1 MKLSHLKGVK
11 FLKKPKIQFLNKN
24 SDFVHIVDLE
34 KGLKLYNDILFGEFY
49 CLLRSKNGW
58 CIYLDC
64 IWWQAWRW
72 TLFEVCSEILVYM
85 LKHQIKWH
93 LPFTSLPMANVQE
106 SKKKCKKWINWK
118 NYSSAKASSFQ
129 IISQKMTI
137 KFNDDD
143 FLCLWN
149 FNLLKKTW
157 KDPKVNR

>member
-1 MKLSHLKGVK
+1 MNLSLLQGVK
-11 FLKKPKIQFLNKN
+11 ILKNHKIQFLNKN
-24 SDFVHIVDLE
+24 SDFVHSVDLE

-106 SKKKCKKWINWK
+106 SIERNVK
-118 NYSSAKASSFQ
+118 NGLIERTIHPLRPPLFRSSPKRWPSNSMMMIFCVFG
-129 IISQKMTI
+129 IST
-137 KFNDDD
+137 
-143 FLCLWN
+143 C
-149 FNLLKKTW
+149 
-157 KDPKVNR
+157 

>member
-1 MKLSHLKGVK
+1 MSRFWGQNIEIVPFEGVK
-11 FLKKPKIQFLNKN
+11 FSEQKFWFCPQCG
-24 SDFVHIVDLE
+24 SCE

-106 SKKKCKKWINWK
+106 SIERNVK
-118 NYSSAKASSFQ
+118 NGLIERTIHPLRPPLFRSSPKRWPSNSMMMIFCVFG
-129 IISQKMTI
+129 IST
-137 KFNDDD
+137 
-143 FLCLWN
+143 C
-149 FNLLKKTW
+149 
-157 KDPKVNR
+157 